1 MSENITKPLDKEQI
15 RFFLE
20 QIKNTNYEDIP
31 QVLKQLFRYLDSVA
45 SDSQIYR
52 EYNEQGNAV
61 FDEAFNLEDIFL
73 DDQTWH
79 LPDDHEKAKIFS
91 FYTYYLIANNEE
103 SIADLTVLKYHAIND
118 LNYLANCLN
127 NDLMPYFAKALQDI
141 ENDCITFDS
150 AGLGSDT
157 QKLWNTNIIIYGDV
171 IGSAI
176 SAMGK
181 AELNIED
188 VKNYSGLDSDELKA
202 VLLALYKEVYSES
215 EPQPSLWEKLKG
227 MAPATA
233 AMLLKYVLENS
244 EKVPELIKNII

>member
-1 MSENITKPLDKEQI
+1 MNENITKPLDKEQI

-20 QIKNTNYEDIP
+20 RIQNVDWQQTVN
-31 QVLKQLFRYLDSVA
+31 VLCQLFNYLEETASESSVYQNYKDNGE
-45 SDSQIYR
+45 S
-52 EYNEQGNAV
+52 
-61 FDEAFNLEDIFL
+61 IFL
-73 DDQTWH
+73 SNSRNRGSYEKLYQWK
-79 LPDDHEKAKIFS
+79 LPSEISNAKIFA
-91 FYTYYLIANNEE
+91 FYIYFGLISKKHTLRAV
-103 SIADLTVLKYHAIND
+103 ALAQYDINQYD
-118 LNYLANCLN
+118 ELVSLLNR
-127 NDLMPYFAKALQDI
+127 DLMPYLAKAIQDI

-188 VKNYSGLDSDELKA
+188 VQNYSGLDSDELNA
-202 VLLALYKEVYSES
+202 ILLALYKEVYSES

-244 EKVPELIKNII
+244 EKIPELIKNII